1 MLRQDEVTHIFQS
14 HINANKL
21 LLGNFQKC
29 KEIKNRSIL
38 QSLQILTWS
47 RMQLTFVFPF
57 FLLSGAASL
66 TARSCCLGFF
76 SWFRSLGI
84 HYHLYIFLFGLLHC
98 LGDSGYPSKK
108 KNTEREERNRERDKR
123 ERIENSVKA

>member
-1 MLRQDEVTHIFQS
+1 MSKQDQTTHIFQS
-14 HINANKL
+14 HKIFKKL
-21 LLGNFQKC
+21 LSGSLQKF
-29 KEIKNRSIL
+29 KEIFFFKKEKRKICIL
-38 QSLQILTWS
+38 QSIPHLTFS

-66 TARSCCLGFF
+66 TARSCGLGFF

-98 LGDSGYPSKK
+98 LRDSGYPTIKK
-108 KNTEREERNRERDKR
+108 TEREERNREKR
-123 ERIENSVKA
+123 MN